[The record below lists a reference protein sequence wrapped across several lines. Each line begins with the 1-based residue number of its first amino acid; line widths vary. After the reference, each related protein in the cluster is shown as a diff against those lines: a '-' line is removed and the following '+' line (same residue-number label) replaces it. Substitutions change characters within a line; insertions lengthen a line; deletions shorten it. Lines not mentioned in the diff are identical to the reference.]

1 MKGPQNFFSI
11 IFACLSLTVPGFA
24 QGVALPPS
32 KNGPVK
38 SAQPN
43 AATELSKAIAKSG
56 IRTCKSLS
64 DRSLNFIVGNASS
77 SSGLLFV
84 APQETNSRVFSTSLA
99 VENEDLTTYASAT
112 FATYGIIGCGMAVD
126 LVTYWPDDCGSVAA
140 VIENQLRAVR
150 ENREGSNGLLGSRIV
165 VLDGGPNMRI
175 FLLPAGF
182 GCVQIKKEIIF

>member
-1 MKGPQNFFSI
+1 MDPRKLFSTL
-11 IFACLSLTVPGFA
+11 FACLSLAVPGSA
-24 QGVALPPS
+24 QDITMLPS
-32 KNGPVK
+32 SNGPMQ

-43 AATELSKAIAKSG
+43 AATELSKAIAESG
-56 IRTCKSLS
+56 IRTCKPLS
-64 DRSLNFIVGNASS
+64 DQSLNFIVGNASA

-112 FATYGIIGCGMAVD
+112 FATYGVIGCGMAVEF
-126 LVTYWPDDCGSVAA
+126 VTYWPDDCGSVAA

-150 ENREGSNGLLGSRIV
+150 ENPQGSNGLLGSRII
-165 VLDGGPNMRI
+165 VLDGGPNMRV